1 MDEEQ
6 EHWGTKKG
14 GGGGGHLFSLCP
26 VFIVQRTSRADAIR
40 EENTL

>member
-6 EHWGTKKG
+6 EHWDTKK
-14 GGGGGHLFSLCP
+14 GGGGHLFSLCP
-26 VFIVQRTSRADAIR
+26 VFIVQRTSRADAVR

>member
-6 EHWGTKKG
+6 EHWDTKKG
-14 GGGGGHLFSLCP
+14 GGHTHLFSLCP
-26 VFIVQRTSRADAIR
+26 VFIVQRTSRADAVR